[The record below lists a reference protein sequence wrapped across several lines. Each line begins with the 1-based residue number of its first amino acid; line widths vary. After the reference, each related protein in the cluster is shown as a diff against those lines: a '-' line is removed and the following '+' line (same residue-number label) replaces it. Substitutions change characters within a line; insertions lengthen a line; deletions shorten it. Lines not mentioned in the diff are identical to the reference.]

1 MSKAA
6 IAEFMAHLVIADEH
20 IHSDQIAMLRDF
32 IDTHG
37 LGNNQKDIFAVLE
50 GKGDKHF
57 PELLEQLKHLSSED
71 NDLLIQNA
79 AAIIGFNRHFA
90 KEEKNAVTRLCTA
103 TGIDPAKIIGAVENI
118 ISKAKQ
124 ANEEKVN
131 VDRSLDDF
139 GELSLKIRRFFATGA
154 KREYLSSKIRQNE
167 LSGPEYADAIKLTNR
182 IAEVDCQLV
191 EAQLQNCAGALAET
205 RKQVRRNLR
214 SSKPSSDASTE
225 EEISFH
231 DFLKDLAV
239 SLDAQAR
246 DSLAEIEEIIDKKRR
261 AKNAFTIAL
270 MGRTKAG
277 KSTLHYVM
285 TGEGKDFIGVGA
297 ERTTRFNRVYEWE
310 NLKIIDTPGIGAAE
324 AGGRTDEE
332 IALSVVDT
340 ADVICYVVTNDSVQ
354 EVEFK
359 FLSKIRDSNKPVF
372 ILLNC
377 KENLQSPPPKYKKFL
392 KDPLHWYNRND
403 EHNLQGIIKR
413 IERGVATYYDG
424 GSVAVIPVH
433 LMAAK
438 MAREE
443 RYAKDR
449 GSLDAGSRMNEF
461 FNEIRENV
469 IELGQLRKS
478 QTLLDNTA
486 CRLAAM
492 QQVISQKRQTSLEL
506 ADDIQSKLAKLRQ
519 QVKDR
524 TEKNRYSFFRDLRSI
539 VEHERSLALEFAS
552 ENYKLK
558 QKDIERYWKNE
569 ADRISEEIR
578 EKLSAQLGKASEEV
592 RSYVSEAI
600 EDISIGANFDV
611 KGEFGDYSTFNTK
624 RLTSSLGA
632 LLGTI
637 GGVAFFITQI
647 PNPVAWGL
655 VGVGAVVGIIAGFM
669 TSKEEKKRK
678 AVQHMKEQVGESLKS
693 LENDYKR
700 HARTVFSEFGKKMD
714 QAIENALLK
723 VAMQYRSSA
732 EVVVPYLDS
741 LTSAIDTL
749 NRQFAIRVIEF
760 AREEAILESL
770 GEDSYPAVDRR
781 PGECIEISTNFPVPN
796 DGLLRAEQALKE
808 KIIVKNVSGVNS

>member
-1 MSKAA
+1 MGKAA
-6 IAEFMAHLVIADEH
+6 IAEFMAHLIVADEH
-20 IHSDQIAMLRDF
+20 IHSDQISMLREF
-32 IDTHG
+32 ISAHG
-37 LGNNQKDIFAVLE
+37 LDDHQKDIFAVLE

-57 PELLEQLKHLSSED
+57 PELLEQLKNLSPED
-71 NDLLIQNA
+71 ENVLVQNS

-90 KEEKNAVTRLCTA
+90 KEEKDAVVRLCKA
-103 TGIDPAKIIGAVENI
+103 TGIDQARIIGSVQNI
-118 ISKAKQ
+118 IAEAKKA
-124 ANEEKVN
+124 NDTKVD

-139 GELSLKIRRFFATGA
+139 GELSLKVRRFFATGA

-167 LSGPEYADAIKLTNR
+167 LSGPEYASAIKLTNR

-191 EAQLQNCAGALAET
+191 EAQLDNCSSALENT
-205 RKQVRRNLR
+205 RKQVKEDLEAA
-214 SSKPSSDASTE
+214 KPSQDSATE
-225 EEISFH
+225 EETDFH
-231 DFLKDLAV
+231 EFLKDLAL
-239 SLDAQAR
+239 SLDDQAR
-246 DSLAEIEEIIDKKRR
+246 DSLTEIQDIVDKKRR

-377 KENLQSPPPKYKKFL
+377 KQNLQSPPPKYKKFL

-403 EHNLQGIIKR
+403 EQNLQGIVKR

-443 RYAKDR
+443 RYEKDR
-449 GSLDAGSRMNEF
+449 GMLDAGSRMNEF

-478 QTLLDNTA
+478 QTLLDNTS
-486 CRLAAM
+486 CRLSAM
-492 QQVISQKRQTSLEL
+492 QQQIFQKRQTSVRL
-506 ADDIQSKLAKLRQ
+506 AEDVETKLVKLRQ

-524 TEKNRYSFFRDLRSI
+524 TEKNRAGFLRDLSSI

-558 QKDIERYWKNE
+558 QKDIERYWKKE
-569 ADRISEEIR
+569 VDRISDEIH
-578 EKLSAQLGKASEEV
+578 EKLVSQIRKASEEV
-592 RSYVSEAI
+592 SSYVEEAI
-600 EDISIGANFDV
+600 EDISIGADFNVD
-611 KGEFGDYSTFNTK
+611 GGFGDYSTFNTR

-632 LLGTI
+632 LIGAI
-637 GGVAFFITQI
+637 GGVALLITQI

-655 VGVGAVVGIIAGFM
+655 VGIGTAVGVIAGFM

-678 AVQHMKEQVGESLKS
+678 AVQHMKAKVDKSLKS
-693 LENDYKR
+693 LEDDYKK
-700 HARTVFSEFGKKMD
+700 HARRIFSEFGTKMD
-714 QAIENALLK
+714 EAIKSKLLK
-723 VAMQYRSSA
+723 IATQYRSSA
-732 EVVVPYLDS
+732 EVVLPYLDS
-741 LTSAIDTL
+741 LNASIHAL
-749 NRQFAIRVIEF
+749 NRQFAIRIIEF
-760 AREEAILESL
+760 AREESILEGL
-770 GEDSYPAVDRR
+770 GEESYPDVDRQ
-781 PGECIEISTNFPVPN
+781 PGQRIEISTHFFVPN
-796 DGLLRAEQALKE
+796 DGLARAEQALKE
-808 KIIVKNVSGVNS
+808 EVVIKKLSGVIA